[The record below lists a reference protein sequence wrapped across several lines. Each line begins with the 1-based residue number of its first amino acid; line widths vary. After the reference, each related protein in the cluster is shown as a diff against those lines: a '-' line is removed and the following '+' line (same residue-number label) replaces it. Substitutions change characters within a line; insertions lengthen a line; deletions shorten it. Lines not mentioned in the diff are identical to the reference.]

1 MATARL
7 ALIGDIHDDKSG
19 NMSKINRRLFLNIM
33 AGAIVVPSSRAFAD
47 DWPSRPVK
55 IIAPFAPGGTADI
68 FARILADQFGAAF
81 KQPFYVETRPGAGG
95 MIGSLDVAKA
105 DPDGYTLVISGN
117 ASHIVAP
124 AFSPTPLYDGLND
137 FTHIAYLGGTPV
149 GLVVHPSL
157 PVKTYAE
164 FVDYVKKS
172 SIPVNYTSSGVGTH
186 GFLFGEELARTD
198 GLNLNHIPYKGG
210 GQAMIDLIG
219 GQVKIASITFS
230 SVIEQVRTG
239 KLTALAIS
247 SEHRLPDFRDVPTF
261 VELGHPNMVSSTW
274 FALSGPKG
282 LSREIVDRLN
292 HEVAVVLQR
301 PDVQKLLAQSAIE
314 VKPMSPEDTTK
325 FFEAE
330 TARWTP
336 LARQLS
342 AAEAKQ

>member
-1 MATARL
+1 VVSRKTDDEMNKRRIFLTAMAA
-7 ALIGDIHDDKSG
+7 AFVVSIGH
-19 NMSKINRRLFLNIM
+19 
-33 AGAIVVPSSRAFAD
+33 AFAD
-47 DWPSRPVK
+47 DWPTRPVK
-55 IIAPFAPGGTADI
+55 IIAPFAPGGTADV
-68 FARILADQFGAAF
+68 FARILADHFGITF
-81 KQPFYVETRPGAGG
+81 KQPFYVESRPGAGG

-105 DPDGYTLVISGN
+105 EPDGYTLMISGN

-124 AFSPTPLYDGLND
+124 AFSPAPLYDGIND
-137 FTHIAYLGGTPV
+137 FSHIAYLGGSPV

-157 PVKTYAE
+157 PVKSYAE
-164 FVDYVKKS
+164 FVNYVKKS
-172 SIPVNYTSSGVGTH
+172 PVPLNYTSSGIGTH
-186 GFLFGEELARTD
+186 SFLFGEELARTD

-219 GQVKIASITFS
+219 GQVKIATITFS
-230 SVIEQVRTG
+230 SVIEQVRAG
-239 KLTALAIS
+239 KLRALAIS
-247 SEHRLPDFRDVPTF
+247 SEHRLPDLPDVPTF

-292 HEVAVVLQR
+292 REVAVVLQL

-314 VKPMSPEDTTK
+314 VKPMSPEETTK

>member
-1 MATARL
+1 VVSRKTDDEMNKRRIFLTAMAA
-7 ALIGDIHDDKSG
+7 AFVVSIGH
-19 NMSKINRRLFLNIM
+19 
-33 AGAIVVPSSRAFAD
+33 AIAD
-47 DWPSRPVK
+47 DWPTRPVK
-55 IIAPFAPGGTADI
+55 IIAPFAPGGTADV
-68 FARILADQFGAAF
+68 FARILADHFGITF
-81 KQPFYVETRPGAGG
+81 KQPFYVESRPGAGG

-105 DPDGYTLVISGN
+105 EPDGYTLMISGN

-124 AFSPTPLYDGLND
+124 AFSPAPLYDGIND
-137 FTHIAYLGGTPV
+137 FSHIAYLGGSPV

-157 PVKTYAE
+157 PVKSYAE
-164 FVDYVKKS
+164 FVNYVKKS
-172 SIPVNYTSSGVGTH
+172 PVPLNYTSSGIGTH
-186 GFLFGEELARTD
+186 SFLFGEELARTD
-198 GLNLNHIPYKGG
+198 GLNLSHIPYKGG
-210 GQAMIDLIG
+210 GQ
-219 GQVKIASITFS
+219 VKIATITFS
-230 SVIEQVRTG
+230 SVIEQVRAG
-239 KLTALAIS
+239 KLRALAIS
-247 SEHRLPDFRDVPTF
+247 SEHRLPDLPDVPTF

-292 HEVAVVLQR
+292 REVAVVLQL

-314 VKPMSPEDTTK
+314 VKPMSPEETTK

>member
-1 MATARL
+1 MAA
-7 ALIGDIHDDKSG
+7 AFVVSIGH
-19 NMSKINRRLFLNIM
+19 
-33 AGAIVVPSSRAFAD
+33 AFAD
-47 DWPSRPVK
+47 DWPTRPVK
-55 IIAPFAPGGTADI
+55 IIAPFAPGGTADV
-68 FARILADQFGAAF
+68 FARILADHFGITF
-81 KQPFYVETRPGAGG
+81 KQPFYVESRPGAGG
-95 MIGSLDVAKA
+95 MIGSLDVTKA
-105 DPDGYTLVISGN
+105 EPDGYTLMISGN

-124 AFSPTPLYDGLND
+124 AFSPAPLYDGIND
-137 FTHIAYLGGTPV
+137 FSHIAYLGGSPV

-157 PVKTYAE
+157 PVKSYAE
-164 FVDYVKKS
+164 FVNYVKKS
-172 SIPVNYTSSGVGTH
+172 PVPLNYTSSGIGTH
-186 GFLFGEELARTD
+186 SFLFGEELARTD

-219 GQVKIASITFS
+219 GQVKIATITFS
-230 SVIEQVRTG
+230 SVIEQVRAG
-239 KLTALAIS
+239 KLRALAIS
-247 SEHRLPDFRDVPTF
+247 SEHRLPDLPDVPTF

-292 HEVAVVLQR
+292 REVAVVLQL

-314 VKPMSPEDTTK
+314 VKPMSPEETTK

>member
-1 MATARL
+1 
-7 ALIGDIHDDKSG
+7 
-19 NMSKINRRLFLNIM
+19 
-33 AGAIVVPSSRAFAD
+33 
-47 DWPSRPVK
+47 
-55 IIAPFAPGGTADI
+55 
-68 FARILADQFGAAF
+68 
-81 KQPFYVETRPGAGG
+81 
-95 MIGSLDVAKA
+95 LDVAKA
-105 DPDGYTLVISGN
+105 EPDGYTLMISGN

-124 AFSPTPLYDGLND
+124 AFSPAPLYDGIND
-137 FTHIAYLGGTPV
+137 FSHIAYLGGSPV

-157 PVKTYAE
+157 PVKSYAE
-164 FVDYVKKS
+164 FVNYVKKS
-172 SIPVNYTSSGVGTH
+172 PVPLNYTSSGIGTH
-186 GFLFGEELARTD
+186 SFLFGEELARTD

-219 GQVKIASITFS
+219 GQVKIATITFS
-230 SVIEQVRTG
+230 SVIEQVRAG
-239 KLTALAIS
+239 KLRALAIS
-247 SEHRLPDFRDVPTF
+247 SEHRLPDLPDVPTF

-292 HEVAVVLQR
+292 REVAVVLQL

-314 VKPMSPEDTTK
+314 VKPMSPEETTK

>member
-1 MATARL
+1 VVSRKTDDEMNKRRIFLTAMAA
-7 ALIGDIHDDKSG
+7 AFVVSIGH
-19 NMSKINRRLFLNIM
+19 
-33 AGAIVVPSSRAFAD
+33 AIAD
-47 DWPSRPVK
+47 DWPTRPVK
-55 IIAPFAPGGTADI
+55 IIAPFAPGGTADV
-68 FARILADQFGAAF
+68 FARILADHFGITF
-81 KQPFYVETRPGAGG
+81 KQPFYVESRPGAGG
-95 MIGSLDVAKA
+95 MIGSLDVTKA
-105 DPDGYTLVISGN
+105 EPDGYTLMISGN

-124 AFSPTPLYDGLND
+124 AFSPAPLYDGIND
-137 FTHIAYLGGTPV
+137 FSHIAYLGGSPV

-157 PVKTYAE
+157 PVKSYAE
-164 FVDYVKKS
+164 FVNYVKKS
-172 SIPVNYTSSGVGTH
+172 PVPLNYTSSGIGTH
-186 GFLFGEELARTD
+186 SFLFGEELARTD

-219 GQVKIASITFS
+219 GQVKIATITFS
-230 SVIEQVRTG
+230 SVIEQVRAG
-239 KLTALAIS
+239 KLRALAIS
-247 SEHRLPDFRDVPTF
+247 SEHRLPDLPDVPTF

-292 HEVAVVLQR
+292 REVAVVLQL

-314 VKPMSPEDTTK
+314 VKPMSPEETTK

>member
-1 MATARL
+1 ML
-7 ALIGDIHDDKSG
+7 
-19 NMSKINRRLFLNIM
+19 KINRRKYLNIM
-33 AGAIVVPSSRAFAD
+33 AGAIIVSSSHAFAD
-47 DWPSRPVK
+47 DWPGRPVK
-55 IIAPFAPGGTADI
+55 IISPFAPGGTADV
-68 FARILADQFGAAF
+68 FAHILADHFGATF
-81 KQPFYVETRPGAGG
+81 KQPFYVESRPGAGG

-117 ASHIVAP
+117 ASHILAP
-124 AFSPTPLYDGLND
+124 AFSPTPLYDGLDD

-157 PVKTYAE
+157 PVKSYAE

-172 SIPVNYTSSGVGTH
+172 PLPVNYTSSGIGTH
-186 GFLFGEELARTD
+186 GFLFGEELARTE

-219 GQVKIASITFS
+219 GQVKIATITFS
-230 SVIEQVRTG
+230 SVIEQVRAG
-239 KLTALAIS
+239 KLVALAIS
-247 SEHRLPDFRDVPTF
+247 SEHRLPDFPDVPTF
-261 VELGHPNMVSSTW
+261 VELGHPNMVSATW
-274 FALSGPKG
+274 FALSGPKA
-282 LSREIVDRLN
+282 LPHEIVDKLN
-292 HEVAVVLQR
+292 REVAVALQL
-301 PDVQKLLAQSAIE
+301 PDVQKLLAKSAVV

-330 TARWTP
+330 TTRWTP

>member
-1 MATARL
+1 MAA
-7 ALIGDIHDDKSG
+7 AFVVSIGH
-19 NMSKINRRLFLNIM
+19 
-33 AGAIVVPSSRAFAD
+33 AIAD
-47 DWPSRPVK
+47 DWPTRPVK
-55 IIAPFAPGGTADI
+55 IIAPFAPGGTADV
-68 FARILADQFGAAF
+68 FARILADHFGITF
-81 KQPFYVETRPGAGG
+81 KQPFYVESRPGAGG

-105 DPDGYTLVISGN
+105 EPDGYTLMISGN

-124 AFSPTPLYDGLND
+124 AFSPAPLYDGIND
-137 FTHIAYLGGTPV
+137 FSHIAYLGGSPV

-157 PVKTYAE
+157 PVKSYAE
-164 FVDYVKKS
+164 FVNYVKKS
-172 SIPVNYTSSGVGTH
+172 PVPLNYTSSGIGTH
-186 GFLFGEELARTD
+186 SFLFGEELARTD

-219 GQVKIASITFS
+219 GQVKIATITFS
-230 SVIEQVRTG
+230 SVIEQVRAG
-239 KLTALAIS
+239 KLRALAIS
-247 SEHRLPDFRDVPTF
+247 SEHRLPDLPDVPTF

-292 HEVAVVLQR
+292 REVAVVLQL

-314 VKPMSPEDTTK
+314 VKPMSPEETTK

>member
-1 MATARL
+1 MNKRRIFLTAMAA
-7 ALIGDIHDDKSG
+7 AFVVSIGH
-19 NMSKINRRLFLNIM
+19 
-33 AGAIVVPSSRAFAD
+33 AIAD
-47 DWPSRPVK
+47 DWPTRPVK
-55 IIAPFAPGGTADI
+55 IIAPFAPGGTADV
-68 FARILADQFGAAF
+68 FARILADHFGITF
-81 KQPFYVETRPGAGG
+81 KQPFYVESRPGAGG
-95 MIGSLDVAKA
+95 MIGSLDVTKA
-105 DPDGYTLVISGN
+105 EPDGYTLMISGN

-124 AFSPTPLYDGLND
+124 AFSPAPLYDGIND
-137 FTHIAYLGGTPV
+137 FSHIAYLGGSPV

-157 PVKTYAE
+157 PVKSYAE
-164 FVDYVKKS
+164 FVNYVKKS
-172 SIPVNYTSSGVGTH
+172 PVPLNYTSSGIGTH
-186 GFLFGEELARTD
+186 SFLFGEELARTD

-219 GQVKIASITFS
+219 GQVKIATITFS
-230 SVIEQVRTG
+230 SVIEQVRAG
-239 KLTALAIS
+239 KLRALAIS
-247 SEHRLPDFRDVPTF
+247 SEHRLPDLPDVPTF

-292 HEVAVVLQR
+292 REVAVVLQL

-314 VKPMSPEDTTK
+314 VKPMSPEETTK

>member
-1 MATARL
+1 MAA
-7 ALIGDIHDDKSG
+7 AFVVSIGH
-19 NMSKINRRLFLNIM
+19 
-33 AGAIVVPSSRAFAD
+33 AIAD
-47 DWPSRPVK
+47 DWPTRPVK
-55 IIAPFAPGGTADI
+55 IIAPFAPGGTADV
-68 FARILADQFGAAF
+68 FARILADHFGITF
-81 KQPFYVETRPGAGG
+81 KQPFYVESRPGAGG
-95 MIGSLDVAKA
+95 MIGSLDVTKA
-105 DPDGYTLVISGN
+105 EPDGYTLMISGN

-124 AFSPTPLYDGLND
+124 AFSPAPLYDGIND
-137 FTHIAYLGGTPV
+137 FSHIAYLGGSPV

-157 PVKTYAE
+157 PVKSYAE
-164 FVDYVKKS
+164 FVNYVKKS
-172 SIPVNYTSSGVGTH
+172 PVPLNYTSSGIGTH
-186 GFLFGEELARTD
+186 SFLFGEELARTD

-219 GQVKIASITFS
+219 GQVKIATITFS
-230 SVIEQVRTG
+230 SVIEQVRAG
-239 KLTALAIS
+239 KLRALAIS
-247 SEHRLPDFRDVPTF
+247 SEHRLPDLPDVPTF

-292 HEVAVVLQR
+292 REVAVVLQL

-314 VKPMSPEDTTK
+314 VKPMSPEETTK

>member
-1 MATARL
+1 VVSRKTDDEMNKRRIFLTAMAA
-7 ALIGDIHDDKSG
+7 AFVVSIGH
-19 NMSKINRRLFLNIM
+19 
-33 AGAIVVPSSRAFAD
+33 AIAD
-47 DWPSRPVK
+47 DWPTRPVK
-55 IIAPFAPGGTADI
+55 IIAPFAPGGTADV
-68 FARILADQFGAAF
+68 FARILADHFGITF
-81 KQPFYVETRPGAGG
+81 KQPFYVESRPGAGG

-105 DPDGYTLVISGN
+105 EPDGYTLMISGN

-124 AFSPTPLYDGLND
+124 AFSPAPLYDGIND
-137 FTHIAYLGGTPV
+137 FSHIAYLGGSPV

-157 PVKTYAE
+157 PVKSYAE
-164 FVDYVKKS
+164 FVNYVKKS
-172 SIPVNYTSSGVGTH
+172 PVPLNYTSSGIGTH
-186 GFLFGEELARTD
+186 SFLFGEELARTD

-219 GQVKIASITFS
+219 GQVKIATITFS
-230 SVIEQVRTG
+230 SVIEQVRAG
-239 KLTALAIS
+239 KLRALAIS
-247 SEHRLPDFRDVPTF
+247 SEHRLPDLPDVPTF

-292 HEVAVVLQR
+292 REVAVVLQL

-314 VKPMSPEDTTK
+314 VKPMSPEETTK